1 MKKIAVL
8 TCLKATHI
16 CSGASC
22 FDAINDRRAFF
33 ADYAGEEVKVVAF
46 FHCNGCDADY
56 ENDAE
61 YIEKIERVCSQQ
73 PDAIH
78 VGKCTFY
85 KRDLCPVIGNMID
98 YFKSKGIKIIIGT
111 H

>member
-8 TCLKATHI
+8 TCLEATAV
-16 CSGASC
+16 CSGAAC
-22 FDAINDRRAFF
+22 FNAINGRRAFF
-33 ADYAGEEVKVVAF
+33 SDYADEAVEIVAF

-56 ENDAE
+56 DNDKE

-73 PDAIH
+73 PDVIH
-78 VGKCTFY
+78 VGKCTYY
-85 KRDLCPVIGNMID
+85 KGNMCPTIQRMID
-98 YFKSKGIKIIIGT
+98 YFEQKDIKIVIGT